1 MGMKEGAKSGALG
14 AAAAFSVPFAK
25 CMDMSRQNLRVLNRT
40 PTEDKARW

>member
-25 CMDMSRQNLRVLNRT
+25 CRDVPAESEGVKQNS
-40 PTEDKARW
+40 D